1 LGVNF
6 FEPKVGEMNQKIHL
20 FYECSG
26 FLLDVAQRVLTRDGK
41 SIALTPKAFDVLLF
55 LVQNRGCVLKKD
67 ELMKALWPD
76 SFVEEGNLAH
86 NIFVLRKVL
95 GDDQNGNSF
104 IQTIPR
110 RGYRFVA
117 AVKELDASLPRSNPE
132 VEERDKNSRK
142 SAVSAAEYWT
152 RNSPFRSLRAFEPED
167 SWLFFG
173 RESETDDLLVRVAK
187 SPVLAVIGNSGSGKS
202 SLIRAGLI
210 PALRQG
216 RFSVDFPISSWRIA
230 LFRPSGAPFDY
241 LADVLPSALV
251 PELDL
256 KEQTEFIAHCRET
269 LPSGKNALR
278 DIISAL
284 TYRGTS
290 RPTRILLIADQF
302 EETFTLIGNR
312 EVRDR
317 YINALLAA
325 SGVDGAIPVHLIL
338 VLRADF
344 YANCLEHVGLSRT
357 LEMNLYNISR
367 MAHQQLHKSI
377 EKRLALAGGRAES
390 GLIES
395 LLADVGAEPGDLAL
409 LEHSLGLLWEKR
421 NGPDCALT
429 NKAYSEIGRLRGALG
444 RHADRVYADIVDET
458 HKYLVKKIFL
468 ELVQFG
474 EDAQDTRRRVRKMDL
489 MSLGNHLDIEMLLA
503 RLASSRLIAI
513 GAEGQQTFVEVSHET
528 LIREWP
534 MLQEWIAHNRDEIR
548 LERRLIQAS
557 EEWHALGRDPAAL
570 LQGSRLAQGEI
581 WFAGHPE
588 APDLL
593 REFLCASTALRS
605 EEALKQ
611 HRAQVRELT
620 QQRTAA
626 VRLRWFSCA
635 LSIMLFVAVG
645 AGLFAHKQK
654 IVADSRALAAQAE
667 ELLPRDHGRAMD
679 LAISSWQLAKSEES
693 HFAVAKAFGE
703 PLRVLKHD
711 GAVQLA
717 TFSPDGQRILSA
729 GDDQTA
735 RLWDANSGHL
745 LITLKGHTGR
755 MWSAAFSADGRYIVT
770 ASWDHTARLWNA
782 GDGRLLAILR
792 GHSDKVQTAAFSPDG
807 LRIVTSSWDHT
818 ARLWNSAD
826 GKLLAKLE
834 GHNNWVLY
842 AEFSSDSQ
850 RVVTASYDNTAR
862 VWNTADGHLLLILQG
877 HSAGI
882 MRAKFFH
889 NNERIITTSWDGT
902 ARIWNS
908 ADGHLL
914 AILQHNG
921 PVENAVLSTK
931 NDRIVTASHD
941 HTARVWNSVDGQ
953 LLLTLQHD
961 GPVMYAEFSHDG
973 RRIITAGRDHTAR
986 IWSSLDGRLLVTQ
999 VHADEVNHAVFSPSD
1014 QQIVTSGANHEVRIW
1029 STVAGRLE
1037 NILSGHTAY
1046 LLYGEF
1052 SPDGQHVVTA
1062 SYDHTARVWNTSDGH
1077 LIATLKEHNGAV
1089 FQAVFSPDGQHI
1101 VTVSEDHTVRV
1112 WNSADGH
1119 LLFTLQGHTGTVG
1132 QAAFSPDGQRIV
1144 TASLDHTARV
1154 WNSADGRLLFT
1165 LRGHTG
1171 SVWGAAFSPDGQRIV
1186 TASEDH
1192 TAWVWDSSNGRLLF
1206 TLQGHTGSVWGAAF
1220 SPDGQRIVTVSVD
1233 HTARVWNSMD
1243 GRTLTVL
1250 QGHTE
1255 LIDNAIF
1262 SPDGQR
1268 IVTAS
1273 NDRTARVWSSTDG
1286 HLLLTLEGHT
1296 DPVRHAQFSP
1306 DGTRIITASYDDTT
1320 RVWSTT
1326 DGYLLMTLQGH
1337 TGPLM
1342 GAQFSPDGQHI
1353 LTISRDQTARVWR
1366 MLTLDD
1372 MERILAK

>member
-1 LGVNF
+1 
-6 FEPKVGEMNQKIHL
+6 MNQQARL

-26 FLLDVAQRVLTRDGK
+26 FLVDVAQRVLTRDGK
-41 SIALTPKAFDVLLF
+41 PIALTPKAFDVLLF
-55 LVQNRGCVLKKD
+55 FVQNRDRVLGKD

-117 AVKELDASLPRSNPE
+117 AVKELDASLPRSSPE
-132 VEERDKNSRK
+132 VEEQDKNSRK
-142 SAVSAAEYWT
+142 SAVSTAEYWT

-167 SWLFFG
+167 AWLFFG

-216 RFSVDFPISSWRIA
+216 RFSIDFPISSWRIA

-256 KEQTEFIAHCRET
+256 KEQTEFIAHCRER
-269 LPSGKNALR
+269 LPSNENALR

-284 TYRGTS
+284 TNTATGTS

-302 EETFTLIGNR
+302 EEVFTLISNR
-312 EVRDR
+312 EVRDG
-317 YINALLAA
+317 YINALLTA
-325 SGVDGAIPVHLIL
+325 SSVDGTIPVHLIL
-338 VLRADF
+338 ILRADF
-344 YANCLEHVGLSRT
+344 YANCLEHVGLSRI
-357 LEMNLYNISR
+357 LEMNLYNVSR
-367 MAHQQLHKSI
+367 MAHKQLQKNI
-377 EKRLALAGGRAES
+377 EKRLALAGGRAEP
-390 GLIES
+390 GLIDS
-395 LLADVGAEPGDLAL
+395 LLADVGTEPGDLAL

-421 NGPDCALT
+421 NGSDCTLT
-429 NKAYSEIGRLRGALG
+429 NEAYSEIGRLRGALG

-468 ELVQFG
+468 ELVQLG
-474 EDAQDTRRRVRKMDL
+474 EGAQDTRRRVRKMDL
-489 MSLGNHLDIEMLLA
+489 MSLGNPVDIEMLLG
-503 RLASSRLIAI
+503 RLASSRLIAT

-548 LERRLIQAS
+548 LERRLIQAC

-570 LQGSRLAQGEI
+570 LQGSRLAQGET

-593 REFLCASTALRS
+593 REFLWASTEFRS

-611 HRAQVRELT
+611 HREQVRKLT

-635 LSIMLFVAVG
+635 LFIMLLVAVG
-645 AGLFAHKQK
+645 ASLFAHKQK

-679 LAISSWQLAKSEES
+679 LAISSWQLAKSEEA
-693 HFAVAKAFGE
+693 HFAAAKAFAE
-703 PLRVLKHD
+703 PLWILKHD
-711 GAVQLA
+711 SAVQLA

-729 GDDQTA
+729 SDDQTA

-755 MWSAAFSADGRYIVT
+755 MWSAAFSADGQYIVT

-792 GHSDKVQTAAFSPDG
+792 GHSDKVQTAAFSPNG
-807 LRIVTSSWDHT
+807 LHIVTSSWDHT
-818 ARLWNSAD
+818 ARLWNAAN
-826 GKLLAKLE
+826 GKLSAKLE
-834 GHNNWVLY
+834 GHTNWVLY

-862 VWNTADGHLLLILQG
+862 VWNTADGRLLLILQG

-914 AILQHNG
+914 AVLQHNG

-931 NDRIVTASHD
+931 DDRIVTASHD
-941 HTARVWNSVDGQ
+941 HTAKVWNSVDGQ
-953 LLLTLQHD
+953 LLLTLHHD
-961 GPVMYAEFSHDG
+961 GPVMYAEFSPDG

-999 VHADEVNHAVFSPSD
+999 VHADEVNHAVFSPSG

-1029 STVAGRLE
+1029 SAVAGRLE
-1037 NILSGHTAY
+1037 NTLVGHTAY

-1052 SPDGQHVVTA
+1052 SSDGQRIVTA
-1062 SYDHTARVWNTSDGH
+1062 AYDHTARVWNTSNGH
-1077 LIATLKEHNGAV
+1077 LIATLKGHNGAV
-1089 FQAVFSPDGQHI
+1089 AQ
-1101 VTVSEDHTVRV
+1101 
-1112 WNSADGH
+1112 
-1119 LLFTLQGHTGTVG
+1119 
-1132 QAAFSPDGQRIV
+1132 
-1144 TASLDHTARV
+1144 
-1154 WNSADGRLLFT
+1154 
-1165 LRGHTG
+1165 
-1171 SVWGAAFSPDGQRIV
+1171 AAFSPDGQRIV

-1192 TAWVWDSSNGRLLF
+1192 TARIWDSSNGRLLFTLQSHTGIVGQSAFSADGQRIVTASEDHTARIWDSSNGRLLF
-1206 TLQGHTGSVWGAAF
+1206 TLQGHTGPVWGAAFSLDGQRIVTASEDHTARIWNSADGHLLFTLQGHTGGVWRAAF
-1220 SPDGQRIVTVSVD
+1220 SPDGQRIVTASTD
-1233 HTARVWNSMD
+1233 HTARVWNSVD
-1243 GRTLTVL
+1243 GRSLIVL
-1250 QGHTE
+1250 PGHTE
-1255 LIDNAIF
+1255 LIDNAVF

-1306 DGTRIITASYDDTT
+1306 DGTRVITASYDDTT

-1326 DGYLLMTLQGH
+1326 GGYLLMTLRGH
-1337 TGPLM
+1337 TSPLM

-1353 LTISRDQTARVWR
+1353 LTISRDQTARIWR

-1372 MERILAK
+1372 IEKILAK